1 MAPEDK
7 LAEAIADVESKPI
20 KMAGPFQMQ
29 IMGNPNRPAI
39 LSLPVDVTDIELLAI
54 IGAVLQIGD
63 TLRAQ
68 RPSSRII
75 IPS

>member
-7 LAEAIADVESKPI
+7 LAEAIAGVESKPI
-20 KMAGPFQMQ
+20 KMAGP
-29 IMGNPNRPAI
+29 
-39 LSLPVDVTDIELLAI
+39 LPVDVTDIELLAI

-75 IPS
+75 IPN